1 MIMKHL
7 NVRRMLMAA
16 LTCLVSVDMMGKDIS
31 AVTEEGIE
39 LWFDYIN
46 DQTELQLVT
55 LSSIQYMNDPYS
67 YTGFS
72 KITIPETVLAR
83 DKNGKAVRMKVT
95 SLGKDVF
102 YKNTDLKT
110 VILPKELK
118 EIGYNSFF
126 GCSGLES
133 IELPNSMK
141 VLGSA
146 FGGCTAL
153 KSIVLPEGIESIDF
167 SRFSP
172 YASPSFESLSI
183 PGSVT
188 YMNFRGNDIIK
199 SVVIQEGVTRIGDY
213 AFEGCTN
220 LTSVSL
226 PSTLETIE
234 GGAFDSCSSLESLSL
249 PMNIMVAN
257 NAFQGC
263 TRLTAYSPT
272 KFYKLSTLY
281 EGSYTLP
288 DGIEKIIQNAF
299 SGCTNLSEVIIPESV
314 YDIGNYAFNGCW
326 NLRNLVLAES
336 ADSVEIKIAPSIL
349 RNCHDVRLEVHRS
362 INPGSWSN
370 SNGKRLCCFC
380 EDAAIQSL
388 YIGKELEKL
397 DIYGTVILN
406 YKELD
411 NVLFRGC
418 SNLKSIMIDPENK
431 VYDSRENCNGIIETS
446 SNSLV
451 VGVSTTTL
459 PSTLVSI
466 NSNAFINQTDLTKV
480 ILPQN
485 LQTIGSQA
493 FEDCVNLEQIYALA
507 ESPFSIDDDV
517 FNIGTYSKAT
527 LYVPVGSLSKYQT
540 ADTWSL
546 FSKMKEGEPSGIQTT
561 VSALSIGYEYY
572 TVGGVQTNGMQ
583 RGLTIIKSK
592 DGTARKVI
600 RK

>member
-172 YASPSFESLSI
+172 YASPSFESLII
-183 PGSVT
+183 PGSVAN
-188 YMNFRGNDIIK
+188 MIFRGNDNIK
-199 SVVIQEGVTRIGDY
+199 SVIIQEGVTRIGDY

-234 GGAFDSCSSLESLSL
+234 GGAFFSCSSLESLSL

-336 ADSVEIKIAPSIL
+336 ADSVEIKIAPYIL

-388 YIGKELEKL
+388 YIGKELENL
-397 DIYGTVILN
+397 NVYGGAIGN
-406 YKELD
+406 YKVLD

-485 LQTIGSQA
+485 LQAIGSQA

-527 LYVPVGSLSKYQT
+527 LYVPVGSLLKYQT